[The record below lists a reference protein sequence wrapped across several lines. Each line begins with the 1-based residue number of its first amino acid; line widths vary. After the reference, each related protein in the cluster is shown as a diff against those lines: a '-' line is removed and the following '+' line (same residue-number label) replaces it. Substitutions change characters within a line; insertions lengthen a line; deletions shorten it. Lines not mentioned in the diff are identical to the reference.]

1 MVPLIVLL
9 LGWVTFRVAGT
20 LGFAPADSAL
30 GALRFALALMF
41 AVTAASHFLPRS
53 RGDLVRMVPRWL
65 PAPAMLVTVTGVLE
79 GLGAV
84 GLLVPALVRPAAFGL
99 AALLV
104 VLTPANVHAAREGV
118 GLGGRP
124 ASALVWRLPLQGAWI
139 VALVAVGVWA
149 V

>member
-9 LGWVTFRVAGT
+9 LGWVAFGVAGT
-20 LGFAPADSAL
+20 LGFAPADSGL

-53 RGDLVRMVPRWL
+53 RADLVRMVPPWL
-65 PAPAMLVTVTGVLE
+65 PAPAALVTVTGVLE

-84 GLLVPALVRPAAFGL
+84 GLLVPALVRAAAFAL

-104 VLTPANVHAAREGV
+104 ALTPANVQAAREGV
-118 GLGGRP
+118 GMGGRA
-124 ASALVWRLPLQGAWI
+124 ASALGWRLPLQGAWI
-139 VALVAVGVWA
+139 AALVAVGMWA